1 MSIEKTN
8 ASAGTLLSDALN
20 NVSSLIRNEIDLA
33 RAELSENLNRA
44 GVAIGL
50 IAGALV
56 IAIVA
61 LTVLAAAVVT
71 ALTSAGMHAG
81 WAALIVGGALAIVA
95 FVMSAKGVNDLQP
108 SSLAPTRTAKNLQR
122 DATLVKEAYHD

>member
-20 NVSSLIRNEIDLA
+20 NVSSLIRNEVDLA
-33 RAELSENLNRA
+33 KAELSENLNRA

-61 LTVLAAAVVT
+61 LTVLAAALVT
-71 ALTSAGMHAG
+71 ALTSVGMHPG
-81 WAALIVGGALAIVA
+81 WAALIVGGTLAIVA
-95 FVMSAKGVNDLQP
+95 FMLSAKGLKDLQP
-108 SSLAPTRTAKNLQR
+108 SRLAPTRTAKNLQR
-122 DATLVKEAYHD
+122 DATLVKEAYHE